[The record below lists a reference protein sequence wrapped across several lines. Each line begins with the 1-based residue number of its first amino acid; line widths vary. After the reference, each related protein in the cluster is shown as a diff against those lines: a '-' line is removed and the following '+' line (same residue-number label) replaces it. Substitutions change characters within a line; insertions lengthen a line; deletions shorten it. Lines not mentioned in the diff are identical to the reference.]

1 MPKSASTK
9 IGTPGDR
16 YLFTESP
23 VEYYYYKNPT
33 VKKVQPTQ
41 GVYTGGTAIEVSGAW
56 FDEKLDYGVI
66 PYCKIGEKIVRAQFS
81 STVRIVCYAPPND
94 NLSQALPVKVS
105 LNGVDWVD
113 SGFFFSYYYPP
124 EVNSLSPPSGI
135 YQGGTEIM
143 LHGNRFSNITDPSI
157 VKCRFSLK
165 NGTDGWRE
173 TRNKTM
179 PAFYMDS
186 QTMMCMAPNGF
197 MGGD

>member
-1 MPKSASTK
+1 M
-9 IGTPGDR
+9 
-16 YLFTESP
+16 
-23 VEYYYYKNPT
+23 
-33 VKKVQPTQ
+33 
-41 GVYTGGTAIEVSGAW
+41 
-56 FDEKLDYGVI
+56 
-66 PYCKIGEKIVRAQFS
+66 
-81 STVRIVCYAPPND
+81 
-94 NLSQALPVKVS
+94 KVS